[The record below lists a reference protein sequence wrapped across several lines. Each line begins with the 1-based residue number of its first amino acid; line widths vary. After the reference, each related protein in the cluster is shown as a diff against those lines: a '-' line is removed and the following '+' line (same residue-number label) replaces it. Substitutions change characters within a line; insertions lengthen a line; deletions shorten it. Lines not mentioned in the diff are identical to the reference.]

1 MRRQPEIVAATDLS
15 ASSMQAVERGFL
27 LAKGLGG
34 SLTVVHALGLDD
46 LGMIQQFLSEDTDRL
61 SKVITSETRHQLQAL
76 LAPMEAKHGIQ
87 AVIQIQT
94 GQPTQSIPAFVSHQ
108 QSQLLVLGAHGK
120 GFFQRLLLGS
130 TASNLLKKS
139 SVPVLA
145 VKKPAT
151 GVYQNI
157 MIAVDFSDSNPK
169 MIRVAR
175 QLFPSAH
182 FHFLHVY
189 DLPFEGKLR
198 LAGVNDEDIHQYRDS
213 ASRGAMIQLH
223 NMALE
228 AGLDKWESS
237 GMVINGDP
245 TLEII
250 RHEQKLN
257 IDLIVM
263 GKRGLHL
270 TEELLLGSVTKRVL
284 AESAG
289 DVLVV
294 VPDAIKD

>member
-1 MRRQPEIVAATDLS
+1 MHRPPEIVAATDLS
-15 ASSMQAVERGFL
+15 SSSLQAVERGFL
-27 LAKGLGG
+27 VAKELGG

-76 LAPMEAKHGIQ
+76 LGPMQTKHGIQ
-87 AVIQIQT
+87 AAVQIQT

-139 SVPVLA
+139 TVPVLA
-145 VKKPAT
+145 VKKPAV

-157 MIAVDFSDSNPK
+157 LIAIDFSDSNPK

-175 QLFPSAH
+175 QLFPNAH
-182 FHFLHVY
+182 FHLLHVY

-198 LAGVNDEDIHQYRDS
+198 LAGVNDQDIHQYRDS
-213 ASRGAMIQLH
+213 ASRGAMIELH
-223 NMALE
+223 NMARE
-228 AGLDKWESS
+228 AGLEQWEYS
-237 GMVINGDP
+237 GLVINGDP

-250 RHEQKLN
+250 RHEQKLH

-284 AESAG
+284 AESTG
-289 DVLVV
+289 DVLVI